1 MQHKELKNHQRE
13 IYFFRLRL
21 ILSLVFVLVL
31 AFILLSRLIY
41 LQIVRQSDFETL
53 ADKNRIS
60 IVPIVPNRGLIQ
72 DRNGVVLAQNYSGY
86 TLEIIP
92 SQVANLEET
101 INALSALVDIQPKDG
116 KRFKKLLTESHTSNS
131 YPI

>member
-1 MQHKELKNHQRE
+1 MRLYTELKNHQRE

-31 AFILLSRLIY
+31 VFILLLRLFY
-41 LQIVRQSDFETL
+41 LQIVRQSDFTTL

-72 DRNGVVLAQNYSGY
+72 DRNGIVLAQNYSGY
-86 TLEIIP
+86 TLEISP
-92 SQVANLEET
+92 ANVADLEAT
-101 INALSALVDIQPKDG
+101 INSLAQRPQALQKIAD
-116 KRFKKLLTESHTSNS
+116 
-131 YPI
+131 